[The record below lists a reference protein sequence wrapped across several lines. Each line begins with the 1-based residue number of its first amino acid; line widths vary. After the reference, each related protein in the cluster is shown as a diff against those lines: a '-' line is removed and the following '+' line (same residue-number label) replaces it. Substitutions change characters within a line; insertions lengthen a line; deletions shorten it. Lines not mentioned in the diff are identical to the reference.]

1 MTNGEWFLLFAV
13 IAVAGVLLSMT
24 IGSYFYWWRN
34 VSVRQ
39 LAGVVAFLGGIIAP
53 SAIAWVRTHPLIGV
67 AVFLAATV
75 SQLWVFSHERRAYE
89 KKQSDREFWIEGI
102 EPGERELISAN
113 RR

>member
-53 SAIAWVRTHPLIGV
+53 SAIAWVKTHPLAGV
-67 AVFLAATV
+67 AVFLIATV
-75 SQLWVFSHERRAYE
+75 SQLWGFSYERRAYN
-89 KKQSDREFWIEGI
+89 KKFSDRMFWIEGT
-102 EPGERELISAN
+102 EPERKLTSAN